1 MNNKELVEIGEPVIL
16 IRINRTYQA
25 SMNKDALYDY
35 TRGRWKLDTERAKN
49 AKYAIAIYKGIV
61 QEVFE
66 IHNWHKAGTTESTR
80 KPSDNPE
87 LNSTKSL
94 IGRFEFTGKLAP
106 IEIREKYNSKSVK
119 HYFVKGNSNP
129 INYVNV

>member
-1 MNNKELVEIGEPVIL
+1 MISEKLIEIGEPVIL
-16 IRINRTYQA
+16 IRINQSHQA

-35 TRGRWKLDTERAKN
+35 TRGRWKLNTERAKN

-61 QEVFE
+61 QEVYE
-66 IHNWHKAGTTESTR
+66 INYWHKAGTTESTR
-80 KPSDNPE
+80 KPIDNPE

-94 IGRFEFTGKLAP
+94 LGRFEFTGKLAP
-106 IEIREKYNSKSVK
+106 GEIREKYNSKSVK
-119 HYFVKGNSNP
+119 HYFVRGNSNP